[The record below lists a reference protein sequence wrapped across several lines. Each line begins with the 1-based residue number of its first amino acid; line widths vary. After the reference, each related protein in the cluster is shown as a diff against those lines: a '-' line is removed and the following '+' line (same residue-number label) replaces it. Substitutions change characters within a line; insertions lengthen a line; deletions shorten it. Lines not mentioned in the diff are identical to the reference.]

1 MTLRFLKNVTDVHTR
16 KEGYNKM
23 DIQKKIAASIRDIN
37 DFPVKGVIFK
47 DITPIMKD
55 ISLFN
60 EIIEFFYNRF
70 KDMKI
75 DKIAAIESRG
85 FIFAMPL
92 AVKMNIPFIP
102 IRKKGKLPAKTIEAN
117 YDLEYGQ
124 ATIEI
129 HEDAIEKGENIL
141 VIDDLLATGGTVNAS
156 VELIEKLGA
165 KAVAAAFVVE
175 LTFLNGRK
183 NIKNREMEVVSI
195 LKY

>member
-1 MTLRFLKNVTDVHTR
+1 
-16 KEGYNKM
+16 M